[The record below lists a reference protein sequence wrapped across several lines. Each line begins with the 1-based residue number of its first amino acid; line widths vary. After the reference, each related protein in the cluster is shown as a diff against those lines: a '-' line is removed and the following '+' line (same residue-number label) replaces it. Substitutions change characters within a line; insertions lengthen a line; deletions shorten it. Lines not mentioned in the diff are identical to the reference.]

1 MDLDDLKDKWQKL
14 EVRADR
20 LEEDNRR
27 LAAEL
32 ARGRVQSVKTKLVRH
47 YRIAFYQCF
56 MLPVFAPTLVVVL
69 DFAPWVAWVYGI
81 FGLVMAVLNGLF
93 ARSIEKTDI
102 ISLPVAEALKEAI
115 RMRTRHRR
123 LRTAGIIMCIVVI
136 SSMFGQVIGVDD
148 GSFFFDGMVSGM
160 IIGLVIGIPLGL
172 VKEFRAR
179 RLIRR
184 MREELEGCTQ

>member
-47 YRIAFYQCF
+47 YRIAFCQCF
-56 MLPVFAPTLVVVL
+56 MLPLFAPTLIVVL

-81 FGLVMAVLNGLF
+81 FGIVMAVLNGLF

-102 ISLPVAEALKEAI
+102 ISLPVAEALKEAV

-148 GSFFFDGMVSGM
+148 GSFFYDGMVSGM